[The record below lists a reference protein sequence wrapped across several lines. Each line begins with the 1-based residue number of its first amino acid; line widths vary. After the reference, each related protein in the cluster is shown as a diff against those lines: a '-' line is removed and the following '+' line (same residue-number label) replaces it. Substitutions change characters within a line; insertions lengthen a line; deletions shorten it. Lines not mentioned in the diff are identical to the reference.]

1 MAQWVS
7 FQTIKDQVS
16 MEQVLEHYGLL
27 DTLTQKKSNL
37 VGSCPIHHG
46 TNSTQFHVSLTKKNY
61 NCFGDCHG
69 GGNMIDFVA
78 AMEGLDKTSAQDLR
92 KAALLM
98 QEWFGLTSSK
108 SQAPPAAKVQQP
120 PATPATAP
128 VTPSPPEPVNPP
140 LKFAFTHLDQ
150 EHPYLKERGFTA
162 ETIEHFGAGYHAGR
176 GLMHGRVVIPIHNE
190 HGDLVAYA
198 GRWPGE
204 EGWPEGEGKYKL
216 PPNFKKSH
224 VVFNL
229 HRVREL
235 NQTTHHWHTGSTRQ
249 RVVSV
254 YSGRHVYASPVD

>member
-98 QEWFGLTSSK
+98 QEWFG
-108 SQAPPAAKVQQP
+108 
-120 PATPATAP
+120 
-128 VTPSPPEPVNPP
+128 
-140 LKFAFTHLDQ
+140 
-150 EHPYLKERGFTA
+150 
-162 ETIEHFGAGYHAGR
+162 
-176 GLMHGRVVIPIHNE
+176 
-190 HGDLVAYA
+190 
-198 GRWPGE
+198 
-204 EGWPEGEGKYKL
+204 
-216 PPNFKKSH
+216 
-224 VVFNL
+224 
-229 HRVREL
+229 
-235 NQTTHHWHTGSTRQ
+235 
-249 RVVSV
+249 
-254 YSGRHVYASPVD
+254 